1 MRVGF
6 NQRTKQMLVMK
17 HFLTD
22 EANFDYQRERDM
34 YKYLKK
40 IDCGDLVLNLLEHD
54 DQNKILVIERGI
66 CDLQNF
72 AELRRKADN
81 PDGPLT
87 AAEILFVMEYVASAM
102 QRLWEMGRVCL
113 CDTKE
118 QNILLHFSTQE
129 LVGYKPI
136 LTDLGAAY
144 CKKVDRKATYP
155 VALTAKYFDPEV
167 LDSLEYENFVQN
179 E

>member
-54 DQNKILVIERGI
+54 D
-66 CDLQNF
+66 
-72 AELRRKADN
+72 
-81 PDGPLT
+81 
-87 AAEILFVMEYVASAM
+87 
-102 QRLWEMGRVCL
+102 
-113 CDTKE
+113 
-118 QNILLHFSTQE
+118 
-129 LVGYKPI
+129 
-136 LTDLGAAY
+136 
-144 CKKVDRKATYP
+144 
-155 VALTAKYFDPEV
+155 
-167 LDSLEYENFVQN
+167 
-179 E
+179 